1 MSQAP
6 PVSAGDSGRL
16 SELARTRRRVTT
28 PASIGLLLLRLAF
41 GALLFLHG
49 LQHALDID
57 GLTATIGTADV
68 PFPISDAVAAWLVAI
83 GEMGLGLFV
92 AAGFLTR
99 VAGGLVAVLMGLVYV
114 SVYVPAGTLF
124 QISQATGVAGENVL
138 SAGLVGIVLVFTGPG
153 RFAVD
158 AGFRRS
164 RVGSGSG
171 GEAPASDD
179 TGGGWSAA
187 AVTAKKADPEQAD
200 PKQAGGRRGTT
211 GATDRPLPD
220 DPSEWTDE
228 DFKRL

>member
-1 MSQAP
+1 MSQVS
-6 PVSAGDSGRL
+6 PVSSADGGRR
-16 SELARTRRRVTT
+16 SELAEARRRVTT
-28 PASIGLLLLRLAF
+28 PASIGLLLLRLGF

-57 GLTATIGTADV
+57 GLTATIGTATV
-68 PFPISDAVAAWLVAI
+68 PFPIPDAVAAWLVAI
-83 GEMGLGLFV
+83 GEMCLGLLV

-138 SAGLVGIVLVFTGPG
+138 SAGLVGLVLLFTGPG
-153 RFAVD
+153 RLAVD

-164 RVGSGSG
+164 RTGSESDRGAAG
-171 GEAPASDD
+171 DD
-179 TGGGWSAA
+179 TAGGGWSAA
-187 AVTAKKADPEQAD
+187 AVTANKADRE
-200 PKQAGGRRGTT
+200 QAGGKRGPAK
-211 GATDRPLPD
+211 ATERPLPD
-220 DPSEWTDE
+220 DPSAWTDE